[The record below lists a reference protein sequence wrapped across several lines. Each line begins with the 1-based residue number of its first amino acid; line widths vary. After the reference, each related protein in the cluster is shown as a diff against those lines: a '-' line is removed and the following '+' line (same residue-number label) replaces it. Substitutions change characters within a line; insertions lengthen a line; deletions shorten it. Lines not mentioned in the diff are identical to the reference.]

1 MNQNEIRNDN
11 DPSRIEHR
19 VGGPNADH
27 APQTRLVQADPQ
39 LQLSEGRASGLQ
51 IALVACACILIIGVT
66 IFGLGRPA
74 PTDGDIMAGT
84 PPAQETTGAAP
95 PAEPAAP
102 QTGGSVA
109 GGENR
114 PPAGATPQDI
124 PAQDIPA
131 TEPVPHLVKP
141 GVVGSDSAR

>member
-1 MNQNEIRNDN
+1 MTLPKDRFSND
-11 DPSRIEHR
+11 RIPEDRIAAPTHQEALQS
-19 VGGPNADH
+19 GPG
-27 APQTRLVQADPQ
+27 QADPQ

-51 IALVACACILIIGVT
+51 IALVACACILVIGLT

-95 PAEPAAP
+95 ASEPAPP
-102 QTGGSVA
+102 QTGGNVA

-114 PPAGATPQDI
+114 APATATPQNN

-131 TEPVPHLVKP
+131 SEPVPHLVKP